1 MDAVT
6 RGAADARDARIVV
19 EWMTGRHLSFRRAV
33 FCSRGASTAPAGA
46 SLGDDDVLFAPVGS
60 PVETAAHVIRYEGD
74 FTEIGDILHVAGHA
88 LELQHYAA
96 AAYVELL
103 GPTAM
108 RFLDTDGWRAFVA
121 DADLARSAGVFPSPM
136 SDARLRLADAEVF
149 RAPFLETAP
158 VSVHV
163 DADDRVTLGAQGS
176 AIGTLDDVD
185 RALSEPQPRWA
196 AFAGVV
202 EPGDLV
208 RDLTSRPW
216 LARYV
221 DAAGL
226 SSVSGFAP
234 TDRIDG
240 FGWSALS
247 DPCPAAIARFD
258 DPFLVRTSEELLL
271 ISPRT
276 RRRQRLSE
284 TTAVV
289 VATLHASVDVSDAAD
304 RLARALDVTAEKA
317 RALCGEAEERLGVH
331 CGVSV
336 EVSEAVAGGEA

>member
-19 EWMTGRHLSFRRAV
+19 EWITGRHVSFQRAV
-33 FCSRGASTAPAGA
+33 FCSRGASTATAGA
-46 SLGDDDVLFAPVGS
+46 SLGADDVLFAPVGP
-60 PVETAAHVIRYEGD
+60 PVETAAHVIRYDGD
-74 FTEIGDILHVAGHA
+74 FDDIGDVLHVAGHA
-88 LELQHYAA
+88 VELQHYSA
-96 AAYVELL
+96 AAYVELF

-108 RFLDTDGWRAFVA
+108 RFLDADGWRAFLA
-121 DADLARSAGVFPSPM
+121 DADLARSAGVFTSPM
-136 SDARLRLADAEVF
+136 TDARLRLADAEVF
-149 RAPFLETAP
+149 GAPFTETAP

-163 DADDRVTLGAQGS
+163 RADDRVTVGAQGR

-185 RALSEPQPRWA
+185 RVLSMPQPRWA

-202 EPGDLV
+202 EPGDLI

-221 DAAGL
+221 GAAGL
-226 SSVSGFAP
+226 SSVSGLAP

-247 DPCPAAIARFD
+247 DPCPGAIARFD
-258 DPFLVRTSEELLL
+258 DPFLARTSEGLLL

-289 VATLHASVDVSDAAD
+289 VATLHASVDVSDAVD
-304 RLARALDVTAEKA
+304 RLAQTLDLTVVKA
-317 RALCGEAEERLGVH
+317 RALCSEAEERLGVH
-331 CGVSV
+331 RGVSI
-336 EVSEAVAGGEA
+336 EASAAIAGGEA